1 MPCYWRAMAKTN
13 SPSAAEIRAL
23 VDAQGELALR
33 VVPGAKVERAA
44 IENGTLKLWTR
55 TAPED
60 GKATKAVLAQLAGLL
75 DMAARDIELV
85 SGATSREKRVR
96 IRQA

>member
-1 MPCYWRAMAKTN
+1 MTLCYPTPQ
-13 SPSAAEIRAL
+13 SIRAL
-23 VDAQGELALR
+23 LNAKGELAIR

-60 GKATKAVLAQLAGLL
+60 GKATKAVLAQV
-75 DMAARDIELV
+75 AAMLGIPSRDVVLV

-96 IRQA
+96 IC

>member
-1 MPCYWRAMAKTN
+1 MTRC
-13 SPSAAEIRAL
+13 SPTPQSIRAL
-23 VDAQGELALR
+23 LNTKGELALR

-60 GKATKAVLAQLAGLL
+60 GKATKAVLAQV
-75 DMAARDIELV
+75 AAMLGVPPRDIVLV

-96 IRQA
+96 II

>member
-1 MPCYWRAMAKTN
+1 MANTN
-13 SPSAAEIRAL
+13 ALSAADIRAL
-23 VDAQGELALR
+23 IDAKGELALR